1 MIGSAVFGLG
11 TTASRIAFRRSINSP
26 YSPFTDT
33 KSILLLPS
41 VCIHRALA
49 SGAAEPYL
57 GTSMSTTLE
66 LALVSCLLLGLRHGF
81 DYDHLAAI
89 SDITSVQRNWRE
101 GMKLGLL
108 YALGHAL
115 TVAILGSAVI
125 FLHLSLPPHMDAI
138 SERLV
143 GATLIVL
150 AIYVLVM
157 FLRRKPGMAH
167 HHHIPRSRIALLI
180 SGARYTRWRVRRL
193 YSPDAP
199 QPEPFA
205 FQYNQSSVFVV
216 GIIHGL
222 GAETPSQLLLFLL
235 AANLGGTSRGFIGL
249 LSFIVGLL
257 LMNTL
262 MTASA
267 SGIFASAT
275 NRPRIQAVVTSLTAA
290 YSLILGTIFLFGVSD
305 KLPPLLH

>member
-1 MIGSAVFGLG
+1 M
-11 TTASRIAFRRSINSP
+11 
-26 YSPFTDT
+26 
-33 KSILLLPS
+33 
-41 VCIHRALA
+41 
-49 SGAAEPYL
+49 
-57 GTSMSTTLE
+57 TSTLE

-89 SDITSVQRNWRE
+89 SDITSVQHTWRE

-115 TVAILGSAVI
+115 TVAVLGSAVI
-125 FLHLSLPPHMDAI
+125 FLHLSLPRHLDAV

-150 AIYVLVM
+150 AVYVLVT
-157 FLRRKPGMAH
+157 FVRRKPGDGH
-167 HHHIPRSRIALLI
+167 HHHVPRSRIALFI
-180 SGARYTRWRVRRL
+180 SGARYTRWRLRRL
-193 YSPDAP
+193 RNPDIP
-199 QPEPFA
+199 QPAPFA
-205 FQYNQSSVFVV
+205 FQYSQSSVFVV

-249 LSFIVGLL
+249 LCFIVGLL
-257 LMNTL
+257 MMNTL

-267 SGIFASAT
+267 SGIFASTA
-275 NRPRIQAVVTSLTAA
+275 NRPRVQTFVTSLTAA
-290 YSLILGTIFLFGVSD
+290 YSFILGAIFLFGASG
-305 KLPPLLH
+305 KLPPLVH

>member
-1 MIGSAVFGLG
+1 
-11 TTASRIAFRRSINSP
+11 
-26 YSPFTDT
+26 
-33 KSILLLPS
+33 
-41 VCIHRALA
+41 
-49 SGAAEPYL
+49 
-57 GTSMSTTLE
+57 MSSTLE
-66 LALVSCLLLGLRHGF
+66 LALFSCLLLGLRHGF

-89 SDITSVQRNWRE
+89 SDITSVQRTWRE

-115 TVAILGSAVI
+115 TVALLGSAVI
-125 FLHLSLPPHMDAI
+125 FLHLSLPAHLDAV

-143 GATLIVL
+143 GATLIIL
-150 AIYVLVM
+150 AVYVLVT
-157 FLRRKPGMAH
+157 FLRRKPDHEH

-180 SGARYTRWRVRRL
+180 SGARYTRWQIHRRFN
-193 YSPDAP
+193 PAIP

-257 LMNTL
+257 MMNTL

-267 SGIFASAT
+267 SGIFAGAT
-275 NRPRIQAVVTSLTAA
+275 SRPRVQTVVTSLAVA
-290 YSLILGTIFLFGVSD
+290 YSFIIGAIFLFGISD